1 MKINKR
7 IKVIGKVQGVF
18 FRKSTREKA
27 RELGI
32 MGWVRNEPDG
42 SVLVEIEGPQQA
54 LILME
59 SWLKTGPARA
69 KVENLIVKEGEEKG
83 YREFEI
89 RR

>member
-1 MKINKR
+1 MKINKQ

-18 FRKSTREKA
+18 FRKSTLEKA
-27 RELGI
+27 TELGI

-54 LILME
+54 LFLME

-69 KVENLIVKEGEEKG
+69 KVETLIVK
-83 YREFEI
+83 
-89 RR
+89 